1 MSFPLSEAYVLFGA
15 TVVVLAV
22 ALSLGVT
29 QLTLFIAFKIL
40 DWRERKA
47 LIEIIEE
54 AEAIDDLVEEIREL
68 DRKINH
74 YRHNIHCPSCGRFA
88 RQAEGW
94 PDGVAQCSLHGIGI
108 RTGPPTGGIPII
120 VQPLEEVLMDIPA
133 LETSDFIVSI
143 TVVPDDLSLLLE
155 EANAPN

>member
-1 MSFPLSEAYVLFGA
+1 VSFPLSEAYVLFVV
-15 TVVVLAV
+15 TVVILAASLIYGAV
-22 ALSLGVT
+22 ELSL
-29 QLTLFIAFKIL
+29 FILAKVRAK
-40 DWRERKA
+40 REEIE

-54 AEAIDDLVEEIREL
+54 AVAIDELVEEIREL
-68 DRKINH
+68 DRKVNH
-74 YRHNIHCPSCGRFA
+74 FRHNIHCPSCGRFA

-94 PDGVAQCSLHGIGI
+94 PEGVAQCGLHGIAL
-108 RTGPPTGGIPII
+108 RTSPYTGSIPII

-155 EANAPN
+155 EART